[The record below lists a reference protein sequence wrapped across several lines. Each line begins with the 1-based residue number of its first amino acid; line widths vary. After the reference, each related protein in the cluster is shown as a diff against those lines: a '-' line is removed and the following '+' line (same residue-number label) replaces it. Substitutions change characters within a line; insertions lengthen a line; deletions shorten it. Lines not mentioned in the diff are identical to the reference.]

1 MRSRGR
7 GRSAT
12 SQGKGRGTPGPAR
25 RAGPGRARR
34 QSSTL
39 PRLEDARDVSL
50 ENELEQRLHL
60 KYVRE
65 DEVGRLAGTGI
76 DVAQRGRCV
85 VSGEEKILRSRKDRL
100 EGRGSLWFTDRRR
113 RLDYH

>member
-1 MRSRGR
+1 
-7 GRSAT
+7 
-12 SQGKGRGTPGPAR
+12 
-25 RAGPGRARR
+25 
-34 QSSTL
+34 
-39 PRLEDARDVSL
+39 
-50 ENELEQRLHL
+50 
-60 KYVRE
+60 VRE